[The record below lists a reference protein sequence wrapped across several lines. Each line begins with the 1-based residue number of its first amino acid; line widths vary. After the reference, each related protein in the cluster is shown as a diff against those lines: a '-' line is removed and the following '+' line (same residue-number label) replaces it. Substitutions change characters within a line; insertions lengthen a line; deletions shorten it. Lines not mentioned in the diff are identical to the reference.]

1 MTAPCKRETAYATL
15 VVVLFILIAVVGCI
29 GGRFK

>member
-1 MTAPCKRETAYATL
+1 MTAPCKRETAYATP
-15 VVVLFILIAVVGCI
+15 VVVSFILISVVGCI